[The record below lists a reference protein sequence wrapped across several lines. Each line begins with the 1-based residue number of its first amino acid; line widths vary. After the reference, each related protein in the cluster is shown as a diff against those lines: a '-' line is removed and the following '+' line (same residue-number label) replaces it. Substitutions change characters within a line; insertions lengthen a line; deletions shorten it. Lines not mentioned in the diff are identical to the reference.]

1 MSFSPALR
9 FDFSIFKR
17 TNNLSYR
24 PFDLVQDK
32 LQPVS
37 IFVLASPAK
46 QTWIPACAGKTEK
59 SRLLVDELG
68 PVSLGAG
75 SHQFA

>member
-46 QTWIPACAGKTEK
+46 QNLDSGLRRKDGKEST
-59 SRLLVDELG
+59 SRRRTR
-68 PVSLGAG
+68 PRQPWSR
-75 SHQFA
+75 